1 MRTWQT
7 LDYTNT
13 FGEMVD
19 KFNQN
24 SDSSAFIDNM
34 VGTILSNGVL
44 YSGKETVDGMLIQP
58 LKKVGV
64 SGTVNS
70 DTVFDNFTLYYRD
83 TNQLITLD
91 QFPIDLLSYANGRPQ
106 FLYIRQDLSYRVS
119 DYMFGQADEI
129 LLARFVINTNST
141 WNQLYIIAQRAG
153 TPMYN
158 AADEFYDIEGM
169 YVTASGDIEP
179 GYGLGIGN
187 TDGTIKRSGIDFT
200 DKVSPDICDVP
211 YRANAFLRYNTAANE
226 IDYTQDA
233 TQKIITNKILTYNMD
248 VKYKIEAEDRM
259 YFIQNLCYNIK
270 DYCTNVSDE
279 LHTAIVSGGDEDDL
293 KQITDSFSQY
303 IVNIR
308 DEVNLLYTFLN
319 SNTVKAVMP
328 DIRRQ
333 ELMTWH
339 GDVSTGLNTIDA
351 AEKRN
356 DYDDAV
362 DIIKTFDRY
371 FIEEPENPYDKPLDV
386 VLQDVQDD
394 LNKVNFDVGT
404 FSAVPTGKF
413 SIQRILYDVYEQV
426 FIVQYG
432 DTIYED
438 FDSAVEGT
446 NLLAYPAPY
455 AKTIYVPLAILIVKS
470 GATNLATDP
479 ECIIIDRRW
488 IEVDQEMSDY
498 ADYVARAKIE
508 KVINQIN
515 NIINGT
521 IAVNKADSLKCTVN
535 GATVYKDGNYFLN
548 YDNLQNKISVINNLT
563 TSSYNA
569 KQALSAYQGYLLN
582 RNKVNKSGDTMT
594 GTLNSR
600 AIIPTSNNTYNL
612 GSSSN
617 RWNVCYVK
625 TLNATSITSSSTSAG
640 TLNATGITLSPSN
653 TSHSGISS
661 NGNYITF
668 SDDNSVYNIQAMS
681 KSSADTSSTWNNIK
695 NRTVVFCW

>member
-34 VGTILSNGVL
+34 IGTILSNGVL

-58 LKKVGV
+58 LTKVGV

-91 QFPIDLLSYANGRPQ
+91 QFPVDLLSYANGRPQ

-141 WNQLYIIAQRAG
+141 WNQLYIMAQRAG

-169 YVTASGDIEP
+169 YVTASGDVEA
-179 GYGLGIGN
+179 GYALGIGH
-187 TDGTIKRSGIDFT
+187 TAGTIKRSGIDFT
-200 DKVSPDICDVP
+200 DKVSPDIYDTS
-211 YRANAFLRYNTAANE
+211 YRVNVFLRYNTAANE

-303 IVNIR
+303 ILNIR
-308 DEVNLLYTFLN
+308 EEVNLLYAFLN
-319 SNTVKAVMP
+319 YSSVKTVMP

-333 ELMTWH
+333 ELMTWYEA
-339 GDVSTGLNTIDA
+339 VSAGLDTINA

-362 DIIKTFDRY
+362 NIIKTFDRY

-394 LNKVNFDVGT
+394 LNKVNFDAGT

-413 SIQRILYDVYEQV
+413 SIQRILYDVYEHV

-488 IEVDQEMSDY
+488 VEVDQEMSDY

-548 YDNLQNKISVINNLT
+548 YDNLQNKISIVNNLT

-569 KQALSAYQGYLLN
+569 KQALSAYQGYILN
-582 RNKVNKSGDTMT
+582 QNKVNKSGDTMT
-594 GTLNSR
+594 GTLNTR
-600 AIIPTSNNTYNL
+600 DILP
-612 GSSSN
+612 
-617 RWNVCYVK
+617 
-625 TLNATSITSSSTSAG
+625 SSTRTYDLGHTANMWNTAYISTVFA
-640 TLNATGITLSPSN
+640 LNISTYTNSN
-653 TSHSGISS
+653 KNSGIACNGRYVPYSS
-661 NGNYITF
+661 
-668 SDDNSVYNIQAMS
+668 DNSVYNIQAMS
-681 KSSADTSSTWNNIK
+681 KSSADTSSTWNNIQ
-695 NRTVVFCW
+695 NRSVVFCW

>member
-24 SDSSAFIDNM
+24 SDSSAFIDSM

-58 LKKVGV
+58 LTKVGV

-70 DTVFDNFTLYYRD
+70 DTIFDNFTLYYRD

-141 WNQLYIIAQRAG
+141 WNQLYIMAQRAG

-179 GYGLGIGN
+179 GYELGIGN

-200 DKVSPDICDVP
+200 DKVSPDICDVS
-211 YRANAFLRYNTAANE
+211 YRANVFLRYNTAANE
-226 IDYTQDA
+226 IDYTQNA

-319 SNTVKAVMP
+319 SSTVKAIMP

-333 ELMTWH
+333 ELITWH
-339 GDVSTGLNTIDA
+339 GDVSTGLDTIDA
-351 AEKRN
+351 AEERN

-362 DIIKTFDRY
+362 NIIKTFDRY

-394 LNKVNFDVGT
+394 LNKVNFDAGT

-488 IEVDQEMSDY
+488 VEVDQEMSDY

-508 KVINQIN
+508 KVINQVN

-548 YDNLQNKISVINNLT
+548 YDNLQNKISIVNNLT

-569 KQALSAYQGYLLN
+569 KQALSAYQGYVLN
-582 RNKVNKSGDTMT
+582 NAKVNKSGDTMT
-594 GTLNSR
+594 GTLNVRDILPS
-600 AIIPTSNNTYNL
+600 TDNTYDL
-612 GSSSN
+612 GSTAKKWSMIYTNNMFAQSVSTYSNSNKNSGFANNGKYLPYSS
-617 RWNVCYVK
+617 
-625 TLNATSITSSSTSAG
+625 
-640 TLNATGITLSPSN
+640 
-653 TSHSGISS
+653 
-661 NGNYITF
+661 
-668 SDDNSVYNIQAMS
+668 DNSVYNIQAMA
-681 KSSADTSSTWNNIK
+681 KSSADSSSTWNAIQNK
-695 NRTVVFCW
+695 TLVFCW

>member
-24 SDSSAFIDNM
+24 SDSSAFIDSM

-58 LKKVGV
+58 LTKVGV

-141 WNQLYIIAQRAG
+141 WNQLYIMAQRAG

-169 YVTASGDIEP
+169 YVTASGDVEA
-179 GYGLGIGN
+179 GYALGIGH
-187 TDGTIKRSGIDFT
+187 TAGTIKRSGIDFT
-200 DKVSPDICDVP
+200 DKVSPDIYDTS
-211 YRANAFLRYNTAANE
+211 YRANVFLRYNTAANE

-248 VKYKIEAEDRM
+248 IKYKVQAEDRM

-270 DYCTNVSDE
+270 NYCINISDE
-279 LHTAIVSGGDEDDL
+279 LHTAIVSGGEEDDL

-303 IVNIR
+303 ILNIR
-308 DEVNLLYTFLN
+308 EEVNLLYAFLN
-319 SNTVKAVMP
+319 SSSVKAVMP

-333 ELMTWH
+333 ELMTWYEA
-339 GDVSTGLNTIDA
+339 VSAGLDTINA

-362 DIIKTFDRY
+362 NIIKTFDRY

-394 LNKVNFDVGT
+394 LNKVNFDAGT
-404 FSAVPTGKF
+404 FSAVPAGKF

-488 IEVDQEMSDY
+488 VEVDQEMSDY

-548 YDNLQNKISVINNLT
+548 YDNLQNKISIVNNLT

-569 KQALSAYQGYLLN
+569 KQALSAYQGYILN
-582 RNKVNKSGDTMT
+582 QNKVNKSGDTMK
-594 GTLNSR
+594 GTLNTRDVVPVSTH
-600 AIIPTSNNTYNL
+600 AFNL

-617 RWNVCYVK
+617 RWN
-625 TLNATSITSSSTSAG
+625 TLFVSVVRAERIATNYSSS
-640 TLNATGITLSPSN
+640 NSN
-653 TSHSGISS
+653 SS
-661 NGNYITF
+661 IDCGGRYVPY
-668 SDDNSVYNIQAMS
+668 SSDNSVYNIQAMS
-681 KSSADTSSTWNNIK
+681 KSSADISSTWNNIQ
-695 NRTVVFCW
+695 NRSVVFCW

>member
-58 LKKVGV
+58 LTKVGV

-91 QFPIDLLSYANGRPQ
+91 QFPVDLLSYANGRPQ

-141 WNQLYIIAQRAG
+141 WNQLYIMAQRAG

-169 YVTASGDIEP
+169 YVTASGDVEA
-179 GYGLGIGN
+179 GYALGIGH
-187 TDGTIKRSGIDFT
+187 TAGTIKRSGIDFT
-200 DKVSPDICDVP
+200 DKVSPDIYDTS
-211 YRANAFLRYNTAANE
+211 YRANVFLRYNTAANE

-319 SNTVKAVMP
+319 SSTVKAIMP

-333 ELMTWH
+333 ELMTWY
-339 GDVSTGLNTIDA
+339 GNVSTGLDTIDA
-351 AEKRN
+351 AEERN

-362 DIIKTFDRY
+362 NIIKTFDRY

-394 LNKVNFDVGT
+394 LNKVNFDAGT

-488 IEVDQEMSDY
+488 VEVDQEMSDY

-508 KVINQIN
+508 KVINQVN

-548 YDNLQNKISVINNLT
+548 YDNLQNKISIVNNLT

-569 KQALSAYQGYLLN
+569 KQALSAYQGYVLN
-582 RNKVNKSGDTMT
+582 NAKVNKAGDTMT
-594 GTLNSR
+594 GTLNARDILPS
-600 AIIPTSNNTYNL
+600 TNNTYDL
-612 GSSSN
+612 GSTAKKWSTIYTNNMFAQSVSTYSNSNKNSGFANNGKYLPYSS
-617 RWNVCYVK
+617 
-625 TLNATSITSSSTSAG
+625 
-640 TLNATGITLSPSN
+640 
-653 TSHSGISS
+653 
-661 NGNYITF
+661 
-668 SDDNSVYNIQAMS
+668 DNSVYNIQAMS
-681 KSSADTSSTWNNIK
+681 KSSADSSSTWNAIQNK
-695 NRTVVFCW
+695 TLVFCW